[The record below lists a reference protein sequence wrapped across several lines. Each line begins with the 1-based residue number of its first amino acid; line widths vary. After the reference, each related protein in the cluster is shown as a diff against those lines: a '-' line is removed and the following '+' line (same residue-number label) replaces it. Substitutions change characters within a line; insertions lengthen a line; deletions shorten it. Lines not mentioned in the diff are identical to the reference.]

1 MQNVGCLGIK
11 CSNVVCDASDFD
23 HRGGKVNV
31 VTEIL
36 NWVVLVVVE
45 IGNVAIMVLCAKP
58 KYLSVKIFC

>member
-36 NWVVLVVVE
+36 NWVVLVVV
-45 IGNVAIMVLCAKP
+45 
-58 KYLSVKIFC
+58 